1 MRGPPLLPLV
11 LLLCAC
17 VSTALQIGAAAGL
30 RNGPVRHGSVR
41 CAAPAAAPTK
51 TKITHKTSGGDGG
64 GGGGASLE
72 IAKPKRK
79 AHVED
84 VPLWKVILLG
94 DVDYEPDPVCT
105 VLQGVIPEISNER
118 QAKERYEEAQLTG
131 KSLLVTVPKEHGEL
145 YVEQLARADPEM
157 IVFATIEEE

>member
-1 MRGPPLLPLV
+1 MQTGWRSIPRQWGSL
-11 LLLCAC
+11 
-17 VSTALQIGAAAGL
+17 ALSQ
-30 RNGPVRHGSVR
+30 
-41 CAAPAAAPTK
+41 
-51 TKITHKTSGGDGG
+51 
-64 GGGGASLE
+64 
-72 IAKPKRK
+72 
-79 AHVED
+79 
-84 VPLWKVILLG
+84 
-94 DVDYEPDPVCT
+94 VCT